1 MKKKIR
7 IKKGLIR
14 KLIKGLLREYGYF
27 LVGLISIN
35 IKLLKE
41 LIKNTLLF
49 IVGIFGIAYIVVP
62 NLVSK
67 TWYKTNKLVRST
79 IIYILIIMSLNSIL
93 LGNNVQAI
101 NSINKANEKIIINKV
116 KIINKL
122 VKNNKKLLKENES
135 YQELK
140 EQYNSLEYEYK
151 RLKTIDSLNGIERN
165 IYEKGIEVGLTHE
178 ESILAVAISKHET
191 GKWTSSAFKN
201 RHNMGGVMC
210 STGLKTYESLED
222 GIDDFVRLLHNRY
235 FSKGL
240 NTINK
245 IGAVY
250 CPIGASNDPKG
261 VNVYWIPT
269 VTKYYNEYMG

>member
-1 MKKKIR
+1 MKKKVR
-7 IKKGLIR
+7 IKKGLGR
-14 KLIKGLLREYGYF
+14 KILKWLLRNVAYF
-27 LVGLISIN
+27 IVGTVN
-35 IKLLKE
+35 ITLYLLKR

-49 IVGIFGIAYIVVP
+49 IVGVFGITYIVVP

-93 LGNNVQAI
+93 LSNNVQAI
-101 NSINKANEKIIINKV
+101 NNINKTNEQIIINKV
-116 KIINKL
+116 RTINKL

-250 CPIGASNDPKG
+250 CPVGASNDPKG
-261 VNVYWIPT
+261 VNVYWVPT
-269 VTKYYNEYMG
+269 VTKYYNEYIG